1 MHHVRTHLQR
11 SADQFARH
19 PFFARLRPAGEL
31 RHALAFARGL
41 SFWVYVFQ
49 DVIRLNAALARE
61 PRLQA
66 LLVRHAEEDRGH
78 EQWFHADL
86 LEIFGAPVAL
96 DELFAPEFADARAG
110 ALAIA
115 AEVFRLSDDR
125 LRVVL
130 VDALEAAAT
139 VGFTRFAAHVRAS
152 GFTDRLKYFDGRHL
166 AVEADHELHTEH
178 VDRELD
184 AIVLSA
190 ETRAEAVALID
201 RVFAAFAQ
209 IFTALTRSMTDPQ
222 ALAA

>member
-1 MHHVRTHLQR
+1 MHHVRIHLQR
-11 SADQFARH
+11 SAERFAAH
-19 PFFARLRPAGEL
+19 PFFAGLRPAAEL

-49 DVIRLNAALARE
+49 DVVRLNAALARE

-86 LEIFGAPVAL
+86 LEIFGAPIAI

-115 AEVFRLSDDR
+115 AEVFRLTDDR

-130 VDALEAAAT
+130 VDALEAAAS

-152 GFTDRLKYFDGRHL
+152 GFADRLKYFDGRHL
-166 AVEADHELHTEH
+166 AVEADHELHAEH
-178 VDRELD
+178 VGRELD
-184 AIVLSA
+184 AIVLEPA
-190 ETRAEAVALID
+190 AHAEAVALID

-209 IFTALTRSMTDPQ
+209 IFSALMTEHP

>member
-1 MHHVRTHLQR
+1 MQHVRSHLKHR
-11 SADQFARH
+11 ADQFARH
-19 PFFARLRPAGEL
+19 PFFALLRPTSEL

-49 DVIRLNAALARE
+49 DVIRLNADLARE
-61 PRLQA
+61 RRLRA
-66 LLVRHAEEDRGH
+66 LLARHCEEDRGH

-130 VDALEAAAT
+130 VDALEAAAS

-152 GFTDRLKYFDGRHL
+152 GFVGRLQYFDGRHL
-166 AVEADHELHTEH
+166 AVEDDHELHDER
-178 VDRELD
+178 VERELD
-184 AIVLSA
+184 AIRFDEA
-190 ETRAEAVALID
+190 ERAEAVALID

-209 IFTALTRSMTDPQ
+209 IFTALMPSMVAPR
-222 ALAA
+222 LAA